1 MTLLLLRADAGP
13 GIGVGHLARCVA
25 LAEEALARGW
35 RVALSGETAGWLT
48 DHLDLTVLPP
58 ADDLAALAVEV
69 GADVVLVDHYGL
81 GELPGVRAVATLASL
96 EDGSFGRRAA
106 DVVIDANLA
115 PGERQEDGS
124 GVVLRGPRYAPLRAE
139 VRAARDAR
147 RPGGGTPPRVVV
159 VMGGGAAGAAV
170 GAALAAL
177 RDTGLPM
184 TVRAITAAEV
194 AVPPT
199 APGQDFAVQGPVTGL
214 PALFAEADLVV
225 SAAGVTLLELCCI
238 GVPAA
243 LVQLAANQSAGYAA
257 AVRTGVV
264 AGLGTTVDLANASDT
279 LRDVLLDADLRAALG
294 SAARSTVDGWGARRI
309 LDAVE
314 PAPTVRAATA
324 ADADLLLAWRNDEQ
338 TRAWSRTAAMVGRT
352 EHRAWLARVL
362 ADPDRLLLVAEHGSH
377 PVGTVRLD
385 RVSGAEWEVSV
396 TVAPEQRGR
405 GLAAR
410 ILAAG
415 EATLGG
421 GVTIFANVHRDNAAS
436 LALFRRAGYRE
447 CAGRPADG
455 SFGWLEKR
463 VLDSIPSRE

>member
-1 MTLLLLRADAGP
+1 MTVLLLRADAGP

-25 LAEEALARGW
+25 LAEEARARGW
-35 RVALSGETAGWLT
+35 RVVLSGETAGWFAG
-48 DHLDLTVLPP
+48 DLDLTVLPP
-58 ADDLAALAVEV
+58 ADDLAAVAADV

-81 GELPGVRAVATLASL
+81 GELPEVRAVATLASL
-96 EDGSFGRRAA
+96 EDGPFGRRAA

-115 PGERQEDGS
+115 SGERQEDGS
-124 GVVLRGPRYAPLRAE
+124 GTVLRGPRYAPLRAE
-139 VRAARDAR
+139 VRAARQAR
-147 RPGGGTPPRVVV
+147 RSVGGTPPRVVV

-184 TVRAITAAEV
+184 TVQAITAAEFPM
-194 AVPPT
+194 PPA
-199 APGQDFAVQGPVTGL
+199 APGQHFAVQGPVTGL

-238 GVPAA
+238 GVPTA
-243 LVQLAANQSAGYAA
+243 LVQIADNQSAGYAA
-257 AVRTGVV
+257 AVRAGV
-264 AGLGTTVDLANASDT
+264 ATGLGTTVELANASDA
-279 LRDVLLDADLRAALG
+279 LRHVLLDADLRAALG
-294 SAARSTVDGWGARRI
+294 RAARSTVDGWGARRI

-314 PAPTVRAATA
+314 PAPVLRGATA
-324 ADADLLLAWRNDEQ
+324 ADADLLLAWRNDQE
-338 TRAWSRTAAMVGRT
+338 TRRWSRSGAVVDPAG
-352 EHRAWLARVL
+352 HRAWLARVL
-362 ADPDRLLLVAEHGSH
+362 ADPDRRLLVAEQGNR

-385 RVSGAEWEVSV
+385 RVAGAEWEVSV

-415 EATLGG
+415 EATLDER
-421 GVTIFANVHRDNAAS
+421 VTVLANVHRENGAS

-447 CAGRPADG
+447 RPDRPGDG
-455 SFGWLEKR
+455 PFRWFAKAHPQE
-463 VLDSIPSRE
+463 